1 MKTILTVGAAA
12 LILCGC
18 MGPGPRH
25 EEVAVSVGAGPAY
38 DGWYDGYYGPYT
50 DGYWSDDGFFYYS
63 SGGGFVRDNDHHFR
77 RDTAPGFNHV
87 QAHAAPHPAPAPDAG
102 GRKP

>member
-1 MKTILTVGAAA
+1 MKTILTAGAAA

-18 MGPGPRH
+18 MGSGPRH
-25 EEVAVSVGAGPAY
+25 DEVAVGVGVGPASY

-50 DGYWSDDGFFYYS
+50 DGYWGGDGSFYYS

-77 RDTAPGFNHV
+77 RDTAAGFTHV
-87 QAHAAPHPAPAPDAG
+87 QAHAAPAHAAPAPEG
-102 GRKP
+102 HRP